1 MKETGKVTVNGY
13 EYTTYEGGT
22 TTARGFSQDI
32 KASRNGMG
40 KDIGGAYKLETDDRG
55 HLIGAQHNGTAKE
68 INLFAQDSSLN
79 RGPYRTVENTEMGIT
94 RDSNNPGCV
103 YMEKTSFSLNA
114 DENGSR
120 PDVYMVNDTITY
132 ADGQSQHVNLSFANL
147 GSKEQEMYGEEA
159 AKYNIE
165 ADNPGDRLRESMS
178 EEEYSE
184 LMESTEDSLPSIKDE
199 YSMAIEHHYDYSAI
213 QEATN
218 QQLETTEFSSGWD
231 NVMVYDM
238 QDGGWVP
245 SSDYGLSASSNN
257 NMESDS
263 MGVDTGDIGDMSDSC
278 VDAGMSM
285 VDE

>member
-22 TTARGFSQDI
+22 TTAKGFSQDI

-40 KDIGGAYKLETDDRG
+40 KDIGGEYKLDSDDRG
-55 HLIGAQHNGTAKE
+55 HLIGAQHNGSAQD
-68 INLFAQDSSLN
+68 INLSAQDSSLN
-79 RGPYRTVENTEMGIT
+79 RGPYRTVENTEMAIT
-94 RDSNNPGCV
+94 RDTNNPGTV
-103 YMEKTSFSLNA
+103 YMEKTAYTTNA
-114 DENGSR
+114 SEVGSR
-120 PDVYMVNDTITY
+120 PEAYMVNDIITY
-132 ADGQSQHVNLSFANL
+132 ADGQTQRVNLSFANL
-147 GSKEQEMYGEEA
+147 SPQEQEMYGEEA
-159 AKYNIE
+159 AKYDIE
-165 ADNPGDRLRESMS
+165 ADNPGDQLRESMS

-199 YSMAIEHHYDYSAI
+199 YSMATEHHYDYSAI

-218 QQLETTEFSSGWD
+218 QQLETTELSSGWD
-231 NVMVYDM
+231 NVMVYDL

-257 NMESDS
+257 SMESDS
-263 MGVDTGDIGDMSDSC
+263 MGVDFGDTGDMSASC

-285 VDE
+285 GDE